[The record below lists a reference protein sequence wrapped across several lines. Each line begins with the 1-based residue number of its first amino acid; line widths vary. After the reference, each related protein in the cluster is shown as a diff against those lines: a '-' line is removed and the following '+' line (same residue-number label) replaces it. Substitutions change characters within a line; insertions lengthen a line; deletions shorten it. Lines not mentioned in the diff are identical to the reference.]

1 MNINQLVSDSSP
13 SCSKET
19 SGKKP
24 AMFWTEEHDII
35 LVREMLANS
44 PFANTKRGTVQ
55 RGRKWNEIA
64 EHLSSVQTPR
74 FKVDQRGVRER
85 YSLIAKTY
93 RKKIRE
99 EERASGISTPEL
111 SELDQA
117 LEDLIVREDEADR
130 GIQEATAQKRKVK
143 DDKKDAEEIR
153 KRAME
158 RLGDRMKR
166 GENEG
171 KVKKRRSSGNNT
183 LEYLK
188 ERNER
193 IDELRKQE
201 LELKKQELQQEE
213 QKNENMMK
221 LMSQQLQQQQK
232 QIEGFQTMMMTM
244 FSKFLEKN

>member
-1 MNINQLVSDSSP
+1 MVPCKEVVSGMKLQS
-13 SCSKET
+13 T
-19 SGKKP
+19 Y
-24 AMFWTEEHDII
+24 
-35 LVREMLANS
+35 
-44 PFANTKRGTVQ
+44 
-55 RGRKWNEIA
+55 
-64 EHLSSVQTPR
+64 QTY
-74 FKVDQRGVRER
+74 KHHE
-85 YSLIAKTY
+85 
-93 RKKIRE
+93 KKIRE

-130 GIQEATAQKRKVK
+130 GIQEATAQKRK

-166 GENEG
+166 SENEG

-201 LELKKQELQQEE
+201 LARVATRRTEE
-213 QKNENMMK
+213 
-221 LMSQQLQQQQK
+221 
-232 QIEGFQTMMMTM
+232 
-244 FSKFLEKN
+244 

>member
-1 MNINQLVSDSSP
+1 
-13 SCSKET
+13 
-19 SGKKP
+19 
-24 AMFWTEEHDII
+24 MFWTEEHDVI

-44 PFANTKRGTVQ
+44 LFANTKRGTVQ
-55 RGRKWNEIA
+55 RGRKWSEIA
-64 EHLSSVQTPR
+64 EHLLSVETLR

-85 YSLIAKTY
+85 YSLLAKTY

-99 EERASGISTPEL
+99 EEGASGISTPKL

-130 GIQEATAQKRKVK
+130 GIQETGAQKRKVK

-166 GENEG
+166 SENGG

-213 QKNENMMK
+213 RKNENMMK

-232 QIEGFQTMMMTM
+232 QIEGVQTMMMTM
-244 FSKFLEKN
+244 FSKFLDKNY